1 MTPRALAITGPTTS
15 GKTAVGVAL
24 AHRLRG
30 EVISM
35 DSRQVYRGMDI
46 GTDKVGGD
54 ERRGIPHHGID
65 LVDPDERYSAGQFA
79 RDARRWI
86 DDIEGRGH
94 VPILVGGTGFFLRSL
109 LEPIFREPPLD
120 PARRS
125 ALRSYLATRPLPVL
139 ERWVGELDPERAAVA
154 VEGGRQRLLRA
165 LEGVVPDA
173 LKRSLVSG
181 LGSVLL
187 SEDGLR
193 SLLLDKNLPKEA
205 VGLLV
210 GQADVMRR
218 EILRI
223 VSREIRIFL
232 ENMDFGGEIAKILT
246 ALSFEIKMEVRFVAN
261 DQAVRP
267 KTRSR
272 VKVKRVRD
280 GKEIDLGEDDLE
292 GDPLSED
299 DEERDAEEPS
309 APAPAPPHVGQP
321 PKKRRWA
328 LRRMMTVR
336 MASDQRTS

>member
-1 MTPRALAITGPTTS
+1 MASHQKSDPGLD
-15 GKTAVGVAL
+15 
-24 AHRLRG
+24 
-30 EVISM
+30 E
-35 DSRQVYRGMDI
+35 DSQPHEWR
-46 GTDKVGGD
+46 KV
-54 ERRGIPHHGID
+54 
-65 LVDPDERYSAGQFA
+65 
-79 RDARRWI
+79 
-86 DDIEGRGH
+86 
-94 VPILVGGTGFFLRSL
+94 
-109 LEPIFREPPLD
+109 LD
-120 PARRS
+120 
-125 ALRSYLATRPLPVL
+125 
-139 ERWVGELDPERAAVA
+139 DPEVTS
-154 VEGGRQRLLRA
+154 RLMRA

-292 GDPLSED
+292 AEPLSEG
-299 DEERDAEEPS
+299 DEERDAEEPTTS
-309 APAPAPPHVGQP
+309 APAPPHVGQP

-328 LRRMMTVR
+328 LRRR
-336 MASDQRTS
+336 HSAPDDEGEDGF